1 MPIRVRNRSLT
12 TLNFGSLRS
21 HVVQPLPACYN
32 SVKHFTRNKYF
43 VYACVKVGITNS
55 NPLFSSSS
63 SSPWSPEMHHQQP
76 GREVSL
82 SWLPVYPNN
91 PPPPNAI
98 EAQPGMF
105 VIRGRERSD
114 VIPGKWLA
122 RSGGAGY
129 IPFDGREKIVNSF
142 EVLCNTSLYQTAPA

>member
-1 MPIRVRNRSLT
+1 
-12 TLNFGSLRS
+12 
-21 HVVQPLPACYN
+21 
-32 SVKHFTRNKYF
+32 
-43 VYACVKVGITNS
+43 
-55 NPLFSSSS
+55 
-63 SSPWSPEMHHQQP
+63 MHHQQP